1 MEKTLC
7 FRLAFQRQ
15 CKVFQYLLQKNP
27 IDTGRK
33 LNVNKTFRRRPRR
46 LLNVLCTFNLS
57 PLLRGRSTASRI
69 LKKSYWCRSYNC
81 INSAPD
87 FCILRTCLLIDIKRN
102 ELISNRSVSSSAFC
116 TGIAA
121 EFAILIYA
129 NLTELID
136 FYSALGFLMI
146 SPGIEV
152 S

>member
-57 PLLRGRSTASRI
+57 PLSTG
-69 LKKSYWCRSYNC
+69 KKHSQQNFKKRAIDVEVTT

-87 FCILRTCLLIDIKRN
+87 FCILRTCLLIDIIRN

-121 EFAILIYA
+121 EFAILVYA
-129 NLTELID
+129 NLNELIE
-136 FYSALGFLMI
+136 FYSPLGFLMI
-146 SPGIEV
+146 SRGMEV